1 MTLAGDVTHP
11 PSSFRR
17 YSEILPH
24 RFTFFRHSPT
34 IFPRLM
40 DDKEVAR
47 KGYGAASEQTR
58 FKILFILFVVAFCI
72 YLIPRIAINFF
83 YYPDDKIYGPDP
95 GQPNQ

>member
-1 MTLAGDVTHP
+1 MTQAGDITHP
-11 PSSFRR
+11 PSPFRR

-34 IFPRLM
+34 IFRRLM

-58 FKILFILFVVAFCI
+58 SQNSVYSLCC
-72 YLIPRIAINFF
+72 
-83 YYPDDKIYGPDP
+83 
-95 GQPNQ
+95 